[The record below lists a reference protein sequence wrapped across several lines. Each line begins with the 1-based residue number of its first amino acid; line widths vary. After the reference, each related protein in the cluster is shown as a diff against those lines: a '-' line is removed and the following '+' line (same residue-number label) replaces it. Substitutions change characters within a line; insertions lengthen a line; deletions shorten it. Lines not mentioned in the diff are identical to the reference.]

1 MMAVSIFYVV
11 TAGGYR
17 RAKVELRMGRSACGT
32 KERRPGTNSQTNLHQ
47 FTRQFAHNWH
57 KYYLLTTLP

>member
-1 MMAVSIFYVV
+1 MMALSIFYVV

-32 KERRPGTNSQTNLHQ
+32 KERRPGTNSRANLRTIGTNISC
-47 FTRQFAHNWH
+47 
-57 KYYLLTTLP
+57 